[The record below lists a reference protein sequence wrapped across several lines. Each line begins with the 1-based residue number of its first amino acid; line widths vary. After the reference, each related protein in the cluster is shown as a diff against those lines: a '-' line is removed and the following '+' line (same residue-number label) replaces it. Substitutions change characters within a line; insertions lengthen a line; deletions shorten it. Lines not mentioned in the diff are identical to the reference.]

1 MSSVGNPVG
10 FSGSLVLFVNI
21 INQFYMDQNFNQF
34 LEDLLKHANLTSL
47 KEDYK
52 TAYKEKLLQQLLE
65 RIGLVVLEKLP
76 EEKIQEYEKLVKQ
89 EASQKTL
96 TSFFEKNIPDYK
108 KVVENA
114 MLQFGQEFLE
124 ITSRGSQA
132 NV

>member
-1 MSSVGNPVG
+1 
-10 FSGSLVLFVNI
+10 
-21 INQFYMDQNFNQF
+21 MDQNFNQF

-96 TSFFEKNIPDYK
+96 ASFFEKNIPDYK

-124 ITSRGSQA
+124 ITTRGSKA